1 MKTLYESILG
11 NTKDKVGSVKKRI
24 NALGMKFPL
33 WTFVVR
39 AYAGGTGIFTKL
51 EKSERYNEIVDGL
64 SMISNPD
71 IICDNYWEKDV
82 KRFVTFIDNIDVK
95 GCSKPEDLSRVITR
109 ELEDCLGRNVA
120 KCECQLD
127 INKEPV
133 FHIWKGS
140 TAIMVFRI
148 KTN

>member
-11 NTKDKVGSVKKRI
+11 KTKDKVGSVKKRI

-51 EKSERYNEIVDGL
+51 NNSERYNEIVDGL

-71 IICDNYWEKDV
+71 IIYDNYWEKDV

-95 GCSKPEDLSRVITR
+95 GCSKPEDLSRAITR

-120 KCECQLD
+120 YCTFQLD

-140 TAIMVFRI
+140 TAIMLFRI

>member
-33 WTFVVR
+33 LTFVVR
-39 AYAGGTGIFTKL
+39 GYAGGTGIFTRL

-64 SMISNPD
+64 SMISTPQ
-71 IICDNYWEKDV
+71 IACDNYWEKDTR
-82 KRFVTFIDNIDVK
+82 RFVTFIDNIDVK
-95 GCSKPEDLSRVITR
+95 GCSDAKDLCRVITR
-109 ELEDCLGRNVA
+109 ELDECLGHNVA
-120 KCECQLD
+120 QCTFQLD
-127 INKEPV
+127 VNKLPV
-133 FHIWKGS
+133 FHIWKGH

-148 KTN
+148 KMN

>member
-39 AYAGGTGIFTKL
+39 NYAGGTGIFTKL
-51 EKSERYNEIVDGL
+51 DKSERYNEIVDGL

-71 IICDNYWEKDV
+71 IVCDNYWEKDV
-82 KRFVTFIDNIDVK
+82 MRFVTFIDNIDVK
-95 GCSKPEDLSRVITR
+95 GCSRPEDLSRVITR
-109 ELEDCLGRNVA
+109 ELEDCLGRNVVR
-120 KCECQLD
+120 CECQLD

>member
-11 NTKDKVGSVKKRI
+11 NTKDKVGSAKKRI
-24 NALGMKFPL
+24 NALGMRFPL

-39 AYAGGTGIFTKL
+39 TYAGGTGIFTKL

-71 IICDNYWEKDV
+71 IVCDNYWEKDV
-82 KRFVTFIDNIDVK
+82 RRFVTFIDNIDVK

-109 ELEDCLGRNVA
+109 ELEDCLGPNVA
-120 KCECQLD
+120 RCECQLD
-127 INKEPV
+127 INKAPV
-133 FHIWKGS
+133 FHIWKGK

>member
-1 MKTLYESILG
+1 MKTLYESILTDTKSKVREVKDML
-11 NTKDKVGSVKKRI
+11 NT
-24 NALGMKFPL
+24 LGMRFPL
-33 WTFVVR
+33 LTFVVR

-51 EKSERYNEIVDGL
+51 EKSKRYNEIVDGL
-64 SMISNPD
+64 SMISTPE
-71 IICDNYWEKDV
+71 IVCDNYWEEDV
-82 KRFVTFIDNIDVK
+82 RRFVTFIDNIDVK

-120 KCECQLD
+120 RCECKLD
-127 INKEPV
+127 IIKEPV

>member
-1 MKTLYESILG
+1 MKTLYESILDR
-11 NTKDKVGSVKKRI
+11 TKDKVGSVKKRI
-24 NALGMKFPL
+24 NALGMRFPL

-39 AYAGGTGIFTKL
+39 GYAGGTGIFTKL

-64 SMISNPD
+64 SMISTPE
-71 IICDNYWEKDV
+71 IVCDNYWEKDA
-82 KRFVTFIDNIDVK
+82 KRFITFIDNIDVK

-109 ELEDCLGRNVA
+109 ELDDCLGHNVA
-120 KCECQLD
+120 RCECQLD
-127 INKEPV
+127 VNKSPV

-148 KTN
+148 KMN